1 MRLLLQSL
9 LIATA
14 TASSQ
19 LREGAQTKKSPKDVE
34 QQLLQRELSV
44 EHHSGFAPLS
54 CNDNITPCVTWSSKA
69 FDPAAGTV
77 VISCGECVTMDLSG
91 ESLELPYGLGKQFF
105 LYIANTPVH
114 VCYIYIIIY
123 IIYELVHLYSQHYI
137 CTSLGTPDRYPRQV
151 SFSRWISNHHLY
163 TLYIRTGRT

>member
-19 LREGAQTKKSPKDVE
+19 LRGEGAQTKKSPKDVE
-34 QQLLQRELSV
+34 EQLLQRELSV

-54 CNDNITPCVTWSSKA
+54 CNDNITPCVTWSSKS

-77 VISCGECVTMDLSG
+77 VIPCGECVTLDVDGDDLI
-91 ESLELPYGLGKQFF
+91 LPNGLGKQKFL
-105 LYIANTPVH
+105 LYIANT
-114 VCYIYIIIY
+114 
-123 IIYELVHLYSQHYI
+123 S
-137 CTSLGTPDRYPRQV
+137 G
-151 SFSRWISNHHLY
+151 
-163 TLYIRTGRT
+163 